1 MSENLVTAAQKAVSY
16 TVTVFLFSL
25 SYYIIPGPFLF
36 FFLHCLF
43 ERDYSQV
50 WLSFTKLTGTKTFP

>member
-36 FFLHCLF
+36 FFFALPL
-43 ERDYSQV
+43 
-50 WLSFTKLTGTKTFP
+50 

>member
-36 FFLHCLF
+36 FFFCIASLRGIIHKSGYLL
-43 ERDYSQV
+43 QN
-50 WLSFTKLTGTKTFP
+50 